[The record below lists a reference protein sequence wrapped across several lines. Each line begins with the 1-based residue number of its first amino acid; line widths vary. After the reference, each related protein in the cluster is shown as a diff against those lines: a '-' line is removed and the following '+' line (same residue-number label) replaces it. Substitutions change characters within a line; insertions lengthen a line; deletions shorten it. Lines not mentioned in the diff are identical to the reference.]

1 VSEDYDDYDYNVE
14 ITDYNYI
21 TSAIGNAFFS
31 GLSFSELW
39 ECILVS
45 RSREDLDTAVEST
58 IKLKEI
64 VKEIKNDR

>member
-1 VSEDYDDYDYNVE
+1 MPEDYDDYEYNDE

-21 TSAIGNAFFS
+21 TSTVGNAFFS

-39 ECILVS
+39 ECVLVS
-45 RSREDLDTAVEST
+45 SSREDLDTAVEST

-64 VKEIKNDR
+64 VKDNK